1 MANAPAKLCISRG
14 TELPTELAP
23 IWSGA
28 LPTNSTPCASSHS
41 KQGVGKGADD
51 LAVVIAVIG
60 KAVGTDDR
68 PACQIAEQQVGRI
81 FNTVFLLD
89 AGATAERDI
98 AAADYCSLPTDDCAD
113 RPVAADR
120 EGCRPEPRNRRSGNS
135 RRGVVSFRCYSV
147 VGSLRKMKPDR
158 RQKRGLDWGMKTGSG
173 RQALTSAVGSVR
185 RPSAEWKARRR
196 IRRFQPFPFRPN
208 ERPDLNGALRHRK

>member
-14 TELPTELAP
+14 TELAP

-28 LPTNSTPCASSHS
+28 LSTNSTPCASSHS

-68 PACQIAEQQVGRI
+68 PVCQVAEQQVGRI
-81 FNTVFLLD
+81 FNAVFLLD
-89 AGATAERDI
+89 AGGTAERDI

-120 EGCRPEPRNRRSGNS
+120 EVVAQNRATDAAAT
-135 RRGVVSFRCYSV
+135 RGAASSPFAV
-147 VGSLRKMKPDR
+147 
-158 RQKRGLDWGMKTGSG
+158 T
-173 RQALTSAVGSVR
+173 ALSVR
-185 RPSAEWKARRR
+185 CEK
-196 IRRFQPFPFRPN
+196 
-208 ERPDLNGALRHRK
+208 